1 MVVTNPQGLHLRPA
15 TEFAR
20 RSLATG
26 CRVRVTVVAEGGASA
41 DGTSV
46 LELAMLGV
54 SRGTTLRIAAEGPGA
69 DRAVEALVTLV
80 SAGFAEAET

>member
-1 MVVTNPQGLHLRPA
+1 MTNPQGLHLRPA

-20 RSLATG
+20 RSLASG
-26 CRVRVTVVAEGGASA
+26 CRVRVTVVADGGTTA
-41 DGTSV
+41 DGSSV

-54 SRGTTLRIAAEGPGA
+54 SQGVTLRIEAEGPDARGA
-69 DRAVEALVTLV
+69 VQALVLLV